1 MVLHFFLYNFKFN
14 KKDYMKIPLSNWD
27 PPSFARM
34 IATVV
39 PFATGEF
46 LQRGVHIIILGGLL
60 EHRDLGRA
68 E

>member
-1 MVLHFFLYNFKFN
+1 
-14 KKDYMKIPLSNWD
+14 MKIPLSNWD